1 MEIKK
6 KVKKLVI
13 EARKEFEVFIEDM
26 VVGLLY
32 ASKYV
37 NLEDI
42 LRLFLSFMLVRLI
55 VLNVKEFILKG
66 LLYILENFVFVKRL
80 VVFMVN
86 FVK

>member
-42 LRLFLSFMLVRLI
+42 LGYFCRLCW
-55 VLNVKEFILKG
+55 
-66 LLYILENFVFVKRL
+66 
-80 VVFMVN
+80 
-86 FVK
+86 

>member
-1 MEIKK
+1 MERKE